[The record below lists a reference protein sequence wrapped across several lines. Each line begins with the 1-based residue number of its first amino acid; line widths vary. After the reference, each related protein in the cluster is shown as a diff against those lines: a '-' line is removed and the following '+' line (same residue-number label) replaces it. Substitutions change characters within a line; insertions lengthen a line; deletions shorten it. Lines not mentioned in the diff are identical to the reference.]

1 MHMLL
6 PILSIAIA
14 MAASPGPPD
23 AGLTTTE
30 PLTPAVPQTAW
41 LPSHIAV
48 IEASTTDP
56 AAPAVAWRIQHDPT
70 TVRAPILRGATDRR
84 VAQLQRHLARLGVY
98 RGEADGVY
106 GREVAAAVVAVHKL
120 ADIERSNDWSVEDW
134 AIELD
139 HNSILKRHPDEP
151 DRVEVDIARQVM
163 FVIRNGEITAI
174 VPVSSANGAVYW
186 SKNGG
191 LDGGLVTARTPK
203 GNFRLFRH
211 IDGWRKNYLGSLYK
225 PWYFTPY
232 YAVHGSS
239 SVPAYPAS
247 HGCIRVPTWES
258 DHLDAMLELGLP
270 IHIWD
275 EPFVPAPLEPVAP
288 PAPQEPPRDL
298 A

>member
-1 MHMLL
+1 MHMLF

-14 MAASPGPPD
+14 LAAPPGPPD
-23 AGLTTTE
+23 AGLATTE
-30 PLTPAVPQTAW
+30 TLRPAVPQTAW

-48 IEASTTDP
+48 VEASATDP
-56 AAPAVAWRIQHDPT
+56 GAPAVAWRILHDPT

-84 VAQLQRHLARLGVY
+84 VAQLQRHLAGLGVY
-98 RGEADGVY
+98 RGETDGIY
-106 GREVAAAVVAVHKL
+106 GREVAAAVIAVHKL
-120 ADIERSNDWSVEDW
+120 ADIERSNDWNVADW

-139 HNSILKRHPDEP
+139 HRSILERHPDEP

-163 FVIRNGEITAI
+163 FVIRSGEIAAI

-191 LDGGLVTARTPK
+191 PDGGLVTASTPK
-203 GNFRLFRH
+203 GDFGLFRH
-211 IDGWRKNYLGSLYK
+211 IDGWRKNYLGSRYK

-258 DHLDAMLELGLP
+258 DHLDGMLELGLP

-275 EPFVPAPLEPVAP
+275 EPFVAPAA
-288 PAPQEPPRDL
+288 
-298 A
+298 

>member
-1 MHMLL
+1 MLL
-6 PILSIAIA
+6 PILGIAIA
-14 MAASPGPPD
+14 LAAPPGPSHGTLET
-23 AGLTTTE
+23 AE
-30 PLTPAVPQTAW
+30 SSTPSGPQTAW

-70 TVRAPILRGATDRR
+70 TIRAPILLGATDRR

-139 HNSILKRHPDEP
+139 HSSILERHPDEP
-151 DRVEVDIARQVM
+151 DRVEIDIARQVM
-163 FVIRNGEITAI
+163 FVIRDGQIAAT

-191 LDGGLVTARTPK
+191 PDGGYVTASTPK
-203 GNFRLFRH
+203 GNFRLFKH

-247 HGCIRVPTWES
+247 HGCIRVPIWES
-258 DHLDAMLELGLP
+258 DHLDAMFELGLP

-275 EPFVPAPLEPVAP
+275 EPFVTPAPTM
-288 PAPQEPPRDL
+288 
-298 A
+298 